1 MAHNQQGLPRRII
14 KETSNLASDPV
25 PGIECEPDE
34 SNMRHFCVKIT
45 GPKDS
50 PYEGGSFELEL
61 FLPEDYPMA
70 PPKVSLI
77 KYSLFIYAFFC
88 FGHLAW

>member
-14 KETSNLASDPV
+14 KETSNLASDKV
-25 PGIECEPDE
+25 PGIECKPDE
-34 SNMRHFCVKIT
+34 SNMRHFRVKIT

-77 KYSLFIYAFFC
+77 KYSLLIYAFFC